1 MRSAPRC
8 VYGCMRSSV
17 CRFPASAARCGEVWT
32 LTLSKRYT
40 LSPRANA
47 LPTVRFEKWGIYQK
61 KPVPRTL
68 GTLSSCTEVSNND
81 NVNGFVPQIASLAKQ
96 LEQTASSKEWLELQV
111 LSLQKEM
118 ESMGAASSTAPAG
131 VSPSKAEVMKKLSLL
146 RVIGC
151 AFYSGRVSP
160 SISGV
165 DKLMATIG

>member
-1 MRSAPRC
+1 MRRSLDSDAFKAVHPEPQSKCTADSA
-8 VYGCMRSSV
+8 
-17 CRFPASAARCGEVWT
+17 
-32 LTLSKRYT
+32 
-40 LSPRANA
+40 
-47 LPTVRFEKWGIYQK
+47 VRKMGGIYQK

-165 DKLMATIG
+165 DKLMTTIG